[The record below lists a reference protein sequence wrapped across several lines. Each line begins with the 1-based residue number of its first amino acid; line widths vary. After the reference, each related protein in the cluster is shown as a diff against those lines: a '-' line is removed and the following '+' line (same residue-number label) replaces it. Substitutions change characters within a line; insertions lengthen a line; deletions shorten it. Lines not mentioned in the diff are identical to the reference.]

1 MMPFTK
7 SLKYLYQIVTGEMG
21 WRVHGERGREREREE
36 QIMLEGFGK
45 SVGWKW
51 PLGKRTLVYFKQII

>member
-21 WRVHGERGREREREE
+21 WRVHGEREGEREKERSGLTGKDGV
-36 QIMLEGFGK
+36 LEGFGK
-45 SVGWKW
+45 SVGWK
-51 PLGKRTLVYFKQII
+51 